1 MKEEMIVDI
10 RKWGSAELL
19 DIPSWE
25 FGLVVPKFK
34 TSVYVWEVIDKQLF
48 FLMVIKYG
56 IQFEEV

>member
-1 MKEEMIVDI
+1 MIVDI

-34 TSVYVWEVIDKQLF
+34 TSVYVWEVFDKKLF

>member
-1 MKEEMIVDI
+1 MKKEMIVDI

-34 TSVYVWEVIDKQLF
+34 TSVYVWEVFDKKLF

>member
-1 MKEEMIVDI
+1 MIVDI